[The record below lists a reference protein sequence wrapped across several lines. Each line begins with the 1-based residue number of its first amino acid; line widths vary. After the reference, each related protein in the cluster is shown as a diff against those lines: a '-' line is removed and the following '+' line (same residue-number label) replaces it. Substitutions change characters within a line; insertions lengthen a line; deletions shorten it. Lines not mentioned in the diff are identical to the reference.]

1 MNTLFYSERCTHCAE
16 VLDFVDRNNDLKK
29 VTRFHDV
36 NRQGVPKGITR
47 VPTLVKLDGTVIIG
61 KEILDYFDSI
71 IVPSLE
77 GTENKFGTFIDGGSD
92 ESNLD
97 RFGAS
102 LAPRM
107 TKDLEAKINA
117 NVKES
122 FKVYEPV

>member
-1 MNTLFYSERCTHCAE
+1 MNTLFYSERCSHCAE
-16 VLDFVDRNNDLKK
+16 VLDFVDRNHDLKK

-77 GTENKFGTFIDGGSD
+77 GTDSGFGTFIDGGSD

-97 RFGAS
+97 QFGAS

>member
-1 MNTLFYSERCTHCAE
+1 MNTLFYSERCSHCAE
-16 VLDFVDRNNDLKK
+16 VLDFVDRNHDLKK

-47 VPTLVKLDGTVIIG
+47 VPTLVKLDGTVVIG
-61 KEILDYFDSI
+61 KEILDYFDSL

-77 GTENKFGTFIDGGSD
+77 GNDSGFGTFIDGGSD